1 MTSNLIYIE
10 WELDNQQKLIYMKKN
25 HYGKNGSHI
34 EPFLQKELPI
44 LSSLKF
50 IKPFQINGLNR
61 TWSLSQYWRKLGVYV
76 IKDEQKERIIII
88 GNAKYCLYKA
98 ITRCI
103 RKLIRLGNNN
113 CTVAVIPSKKKEI
126 PKILNLLRNEIKK
139 IPINDEYQK
148 IEIFFKN
155 KKTLPIE
162 VLDFRSPYAYKNGK
176 RICTFSKASYN
187 VRGGTYIIR
196 ENENVVYVGMS
207 VKWLYQA
214 MYNHFSPY
222 QLDRHSQHYRVEYS
236 ETLDKYDYTVALI
249 EVPAIGRSEKC
260 FKEEVFSFE
269 KYLIKQLNPRDNI
282 KEVEEEEQLVPEP
295 IPVPDEDPP
304 F

>member
-1 MTSNLIYIE
+1 
-10 WELDNQQKLIYMKKN
+10 MKKN

-176 RICTFSKASYN
+176 RICTFSKA
-187 VRGGTYIIR
+187 
-196 ENENVVYVGMS
+196 
-207 VKWLYQA
+207 
-214 MYNHFSPY
+214 
-222 QLDRHSQHYRVEYS
+222 
-236 ETLDKYDYTVALI
+236 
-249 EVPAIGRSEKC
+249 
-260 FKEEVFSFE
+260 
-269 KYLIKQLNPRDNI
+269 
-282 KEVEEEEQLVPEP
+282 
-295 IPVPDEDPP
+295 
-304 F
+304 